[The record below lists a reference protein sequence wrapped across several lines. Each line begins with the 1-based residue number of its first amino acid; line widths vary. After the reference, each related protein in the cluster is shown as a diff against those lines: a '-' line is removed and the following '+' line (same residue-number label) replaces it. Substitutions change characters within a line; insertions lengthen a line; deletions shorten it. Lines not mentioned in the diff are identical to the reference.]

1 MSLPSPIIAVLAHFE
16 PLFTA
21 PTRRKVMMLLVGTI
35 LAHGRRNVTAA
46 LRQVGQQSD
55 AHFSNFHQVLNR
67 ARWST
72 LQVSRRLLQVLS
84 STFVGGGTIDIVIDE
99 TLERRWGRKI
109 HKRGHY
115 RDSLLGSQGAVGKHE
130 WITLDHHG
138 LGGDTSVDE
147 AAMGAAILQCLATPP
162 AVSEALGQPHKTI
175 AHIAQQMV
183 LTVRRW
189 LPEVSIKVIGDS
201 AYSVIELGLT
211 CLKQR
216 VSLIAPLRLDARLF
230 APPPPPRPHQM
241 GRPRVVGNRLPNL
254 SMLLSDPKTEWE
266 TVTVKWYGGTA
277 RALEVT
283 TGTALWYSTG
293 TDPLPIRWVL
303 RRDPE
308 GKLEPRAYFST
319 NQAQC
324 AAELVEDFV
333 KRWPIEV
340 TYEESRAH
348 LGVETQRQ
356 WSDLAIER
364 STPCLLGLYS
374 LDTLLGHALHP
385 DGKIPLQQAAWYP
398 KLQATFSDVL
408 ATVRRHLWGG
418 LTFQTS
424 ASHPDLCLVPRS
436 DLTRLLQA
444 ACY

>member
-1 MSLPSPIIAVLAHFE
+1 M
-16 PLFTA
+16 
-21 PTRRKVMMLLVGTI
+21 
-35 LAHGRRNVTAA
+35 
-46 LRQVGQQSD
+46 
-55 AHFSNFHQVLNR
+55 
-67 ARWST
+67 
-72 LQVSRRLLQVLS
+72 
-84 STFVGGGTIDIVIDE
+84 
-99 TLERRWGRKI
+99 
-109 HKRGHY
+109 
-115 RDSLLGSQGAVGKHE
+115 
-130 WITLDHHG
+130 
-138 LGGDTSVDE
+138 
-147 AAMGAAILQCLATPP
+147 
-162 AVSEALGQPHKTI
+162 
-175 AHIAQQMV
+175 
-183 LTVRRW
+183 
-189 LPEVSIKVIGDS
+189 GDS
-201 AYSVIELGLT
+201 AYSVIDLGLT

-230 APPPPPRPHQM
+230 APPPPPRLHQM

-254 SMLLSDPKTEWE
+254 SIVLSDPKTGWE
-266 TVTVKWYGGTA
+266 TLTVKWYGGTE
-277 RALEVT
+277 RKLEVT
-283 TGTALWYSTG
+283 TATALWYSTG

-303 RRDPE
+303 TRDPE

-324 AAELVEDFV
+324 AAEIVEDFI

-374 LDTLLGHALHP
+374 LVVLVGHALHP
-385 DGKIPLQQAAWYP
+385 DGKIPLQQAAWYRKP
-398 KLQATFSDVL
+398 QATFSDVL

-424 ASHPDLCLVPRS
+424 ASHPDLCLVPRA
-436 DLTRLLQA
+436 DLTKLLQA

>member
-1 MSLPSPIIAVLAHFE
+1 M
-16 PLFTA
+16 
-21 PTRRKVMMLLVGTI
+21 
-35 LAHGRRNVTAA
+35 
-46 LRQVGQQSD
+46 
-55 AHFSNFHQVLNR
+55 
-67 ARWST
+67 
-72 LQVSRRLLQVLS
+72 
-84 STFVGGGTIDIVIDE
+84 VIDE
-99 TLERRWGRKI
+99 TLERRWGRQI

-115 RDSLLGSQGAVGKHE
+115 RDSLLSSKERSVSNSGLR
-130 WITLDHHG
+130 WITMALVVT
-138 LGGDTSVDE
+138 LPWTKLRWALPFFSV
-147 AAMGAAILQCLATPP
+147 LATPP
-162 AVSEALGQPHKTI
+162 AVSEALGQRHKTI
-175 AHIAQQMV
+175 ADIAQQMV
-183 LTVRRW
+183 MVVRRW

-211 CLKQR
+211 CLRQR

-230 APPPPPRPHQM
+230 APPPPPRPHLM
-241 GRPRVVGNRLPNL
+241 GRPRVVGKRLPNL
-254 SMLLSDPKTEWE
+254 STVLNDPQTGWE
-266 TVTVKWYGGTA
+266 TVTLNWYGGTK
-277 RALEVT
+277 RQLEVT

-303 RRDPE
+303 TRDPE

-319 NQAQC
+319 NQAPC
-324 AAELVEDFV
+324 AAEMVEDFV

-374 LDTLLGHALHP
+374 LVVLLGHALHP

-398 KLQATFSDVL
+398 KPQATFSDVL

-424 ASHPDLCLVPRS
+424 ASHPDLCLVPRP

-444 ACY
+444 VCY